1 MHLRKVKENAA
12 EIEEKG
18 ILLHGG
24 INFRGTG
31 ASLLKGCRIQ
41 IGEDITPGS
50 REKLMKSEL
59 GETVAR
65 KGRAGRCIRGR
76 K

>member
-24 INFRGTG
+24 INFRGTAACDKVG
-31 ASLLKGCRIQ
+31 KN
-41 IGEDITPGS
+41 
-50 REKLMKSEL
+50 
-59 GETVAR
+59 
-65 KGRAGRCIRGR
+65 
-76 K
+76 